1 MLKVLLADDE
11 PLMLEGLCFLVDWTE
26 LGFEICGT
34 AMDGDDA
41 LQLIQSL
48 NPDLVIT
55 DVRMPVIDG
64 LELIKQ
70 VQGGALQPKFII
82 ISGYADFQYAKT
94 AIQYGVCNY
103 LTKPLDEG
111 ELESAVKNIALE
123 IRSVRKSDAYRRA
136 ETAYVQTELLSQL
149 LTREYAPQELEQTV
163 RQLPIGDDSRIRCM
177 LVYGAAL
184 EHGNVHGCRL
194 LDRLCRLAE
203 QQIEHIT
210 VLPFVIGQDK
220 HGYVLISGP
229 DGPELTPLLVT
240 RFIRCIRNDY
250 EENVTFSVSDEHR
263 GPYSLNTVF
272 QEAVA
277 AGVSRLDNRHQEVYY
292 YEEEHLEQQLLLPSA
307 FMKSLTKAVVE
318 GRVDE
323 LPGRVREFFA
333 VISGD
338 HASKQWI
345 SAYAANIKVELLHEI
360 GRRGGSTA
368 DWERKWFTASQ
379 ALTMQSDL
387 EKQTLTELCEAAEWF
402 AEEDGVQ
409 TDQNISKA
417 IEFIRDHYPEKLK
430 LHDIAEVLHVNAAY
444 LGQRFKKKLGIS
456 FNEYYHAVRIEEAMK
471 LLRRTDLNIGEIA
484 ARVGYAD
491 TDQFTAKFKAIN
503 GISPS
508 VYRKG

>member
-48 NPDLVIT
+48 KPDLVIT

-111 ELESAVKNIALE
+111 ELESAVKNIASE
-123 IRSVRKSDAYRRA
+123 IRSERKSDAYRRA

-149 LTREYAPQELEQTV
+149 LTREYAPQELEQAV

-184 EHGNVHGCRL
+184 EHGNVRGCQL
-194 LDRLCRLAE
+194 LDRLSRLAE

-292 YEEEHLEQQLLLPSA
+292 YEEENLEQQLLLPSA

-338 HASKQWI
+338 HASKPWI

-368 DWERKWFTASQ
+368 DWERKWFTGSP

-387 EKQTLTELCEAAEWF
+387 EKQTLAELCEAAEWF
-402 AEEDGVQ
+402 AEDDGVQ

-417 IEFIRDHYPEKLK
+417 VEFIRDHYPEKLK
-430 LHDIAEVLHVNAAY
+430 LQDIAEVLHVNAAY

-471 LLRRTDLNIGEIA
+471 LLRRTDLNICEIA

-508 VYRKG
+508 VYKKG

>member
-11 PLMLEGLCFLVDWTE
+11 PLMLEGLRFLVDWTDW
-26 LGFEICGT
+26 GFEICGT

-70 VQGGALQPKFII
+70 VHGGSHRPKFII

-111 ELESAVKNIALE
+111 ELELAVKNIASE
-123 IRSVRKSDAYRRA
+123 IHSEREADEYRKA
-136 ETAYVQTELLSQL
+136 EAAYVKTELLSHL
-149 LTREYAPQELEQTV
+149 LTREYVPQELEQAV
-163 RQLPIGDDSRIRCM
+163 RQLPIRDDSRIRCV
-177 LVYGAAL
+177 LLHGATL
-184 EHGNVHGCRL
+184 EHGNVRGCQL
-194 LDRLCRLAE
+194 LDRLGRMAE
-203 QQIEHIT
+203 KHIEHIT

-220 HGYVLISGP
+220 HGYVLISDP
-229 DGPELTPLLVT
+229 DGPELTSLLVNQFT
-240 RFIRCIRNDY
+240 RCIRNDY
-250 EENVTFSVSDEHR
+250 SEHVTFSVSDEHR
-263 GPYSLNTVF
+263 GPYSLNAAYH
-272 QEAVA
+272 EAFA
-277 AGVSRLDNRHQEVYY
+277 AGIPRLDSHNQEVYY
-292 YEEEHLEQQLLLPSA
+292 FQEENLEQRLLLPSA
-307 FMKSLTKAVVE
+307 FMKSLTKSIVK

-323 LPGRVREFFA
+323 IPEHVHEFFA
-333 VISGD
+333 VVSGD
-338 HASKQWI
+338 NASKPWI
-345 SAYAANIKVELLHEI
+345 GAYVANIKAEILHEI

-368 DWERKWFTASQ
+368 EWERKWFSGSP
-379 ALTMQSDL
+379 ALTPESNL
-387 EKQTLTELCEAAEWF
+387 EKQTLTEFCEAAEWF
-402 AEEDGVQ
+402 AEEDGSQ
-409 TDQNISKA
+409 TDQNVSKA
-417 IEFIRDHYPEKLK
+417 MEFIRHHYCEKLK
-430 LHDIAEVLHVNAAY
+430 LQDIAETLHVNAAY

-471 LLRRTDLNIGEIA
+471 LLRRTDLNICDIA

-508 VYRKG
+508 VYKKG